1 MKRVFASALL
11 GLFLIPFAVA
21 SFASDWA
28 NWRDPLFEDVK
39 RAYIFV
45 DYHTSHIEENDVPE
59 ILRRQ
64 NIEKR
69 IYELYRKRFSSSE
82 CRSIIDYKKPY
93 SCDDQPVML
102 VPEEERSSFL
112 RGRDTS
118 FATAKELKDKGTLI
132 AVLSIAITGDA
143 ERWYDPKIDVPI
155 LSFYLTQVRSGAK
168 DSFIIPR
175 ISGPIAF
182 PINQSEKSIELHLF
196 QNIQGS
202 IK

>member
-64 NIEKR
+64 NIEKEFMSF
-69 IYELYRKRFSSSE
+69 IGSVFLLQSAALL
-82 CRSIIDYKKPY
+82 SIIKSPIVVMISPSCWFLKKKGQVF
-93 SCDDQPVML
+93 CEDVIRL
-102 VPEEERSSFL
+102 LL
-112 RGRDTS
+112 R
-118 FATAKELKDKGTLI
+118 LK
-132 AVLSIAITGDA
+132 S
-143 ERWYDPKIDVPI
+143 
-155 LSFYLTQVRSGAK
+155 
-168 DSFIIPR
+168 
-175 ISGPIAF
+175 
-182 PINQSEKSIELHLF
+182 
-196 QNIQGS
+196 
-202 IK
+202 